1 MIRTIF
7 GKPSGVFSV
16 VVISVMLLVAL
27 TGSLW
32 VPYGVNEI
40 DISRALSAPSALH
53 WFGTDE
59 LGRDIFTRTV
69 LASGIS
75 MRVSLTSVALAL
87 TFGALTGMIAGYFGG
102 FADALLMRIVDV
114 MFAFPVL
121 LLALA
126 IVAILGPGIETA
138 IIAIAVVYTPIF
150 ARIARSA
157 TVSISQEPFIQSS
170 KVTGASSARILLQH
184 ILPNIAAPLIVQTS
198 ISLAFAVLSEAAL
211 SFLGLGAQ
219 PPDPTWGRMLFDA
232 KGFLTQAWWMAVLP
246 GSVVLFTVL
255 AFNLLGDNLR
265 DALDTSTQR
274 KADA

>member
-32 VPYGVNEI
+32 VPYSVNEI